1 VLLCS
6 FGTGPE
12 RAGWPVRRRERAR
25 QVAAARRRADV
36 LQQVVGAF
44 GQSRE
49 LGEVRS
55 RAALWDG
62 GDSVPGLV

>member
-1 VLLCS
+1 LLCRCDQA
-6 FGTGPE
+6 GTSGLAWRCG
-12 RAGWPVRRRERAR
+12 RAA
-25 QVAAARRRADV
+25 QVAAARRQPDV
-36 LQQVVGAF
+36 LQRVVSAF

>member
-1 VLLCS
+1 
-6 FGTGPE
+6 
-12 RAGWPVRRRERAR
+12 
-25 QVAAARRRADV
+25 VAAARRQPDV
-36 LQQVVGAF
+36 LQRVVSAF

>member
-1 VLLCS
+1 M
-6 FGTGPE
+6 
-12 RAGWPVRRRERAR
+12 
-25 QVAAARRRADV
+25 AAARRQPDV
-36 LQQVVGAF
+36 LQRVVSAF